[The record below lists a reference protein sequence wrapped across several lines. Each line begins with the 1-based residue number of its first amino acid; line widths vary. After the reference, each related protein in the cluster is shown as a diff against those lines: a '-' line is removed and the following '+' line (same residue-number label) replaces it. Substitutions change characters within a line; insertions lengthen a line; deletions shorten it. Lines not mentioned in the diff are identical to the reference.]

1 MAEAKDFEEGPGTQ
15 PAGFDDL
22 GMDSMSTMRQMATQ
36 AIFRPHLDD
45 NEDSSSVGT
54 EDTEPH
60 DHSTT
65 VTRAMSLTIH
75 TISTK
80 RT

>member
-15 PAGFDDL
+15 PATFDDL
-22 GMDSMSTMRQMATQ
+22 GMDSASTMRPMATQ

-45 NEDSSSVGT
+45 DVDSGSIGT

-60 DHSTT
+60 DL
-65 VTRAMSLTIH
+65 SLIH
-75 TISTK
+75 I
-80 RT
+80 